1 MFADI
6 RRPWPRYFDFV
17 GKCIDEIIWVIM
29 FNSLQFAG
37 GWIQRSIGAECRILR
52 EASAPESEA
61 SGFHTA
67 PHAAVGKPPVCP
79 SPSLR
84 HRPMSVRG
92 LCRPAGLTVLEK
104 RIPPSYPYG
113 LSVLEALVPY
123 ALSSLFVWPFLLVLM
138 ANAQLIAEIE
148 SRDLRSV
155 NSNRSLL
162 FILYSLIIYFCRY
175 ECKEQ
180 LNAANEELAMIVSCL
195 RRCFVRWYLD
205 SASASQ
211 MFSLGYWL
219 AGVDWPLD

>member
-1 MFADI
+1 MNTTKHRGGMQDLE
-6 RRPWPRYFDFV
+6 RS
-17 GKCIDEIIWVIM
+17 KCSWKWGIGIPYSTACSCWT
-29 FNSLQFAG
+29 F
-37 GWIQRSIGAECRILR
+37 GWE
-52 EASAPESEA
+52 
-61 SGFHTA
+61 
-67 PHAAVGKPPVCP
+67 PPVCP

-92 LCRPAGLTVLEK
+92 LCRPAGLTVLDK
-104 RIPPSYPYG
+104 RIPPSCPYG

-123 ALSSLFVWPFLLVLM
+123 ALSSRFVWPFLLVLM

-205 SASASQ
+205 SASQ

-219 AGVDWPLD
+219 AGVDWSLDWR